1 MEQKNMILKNRVG
14 SKKNASHYGY
24 TVQFTVMTLY
34 FSKKKEK
41 KSEMTLCCS
50 YWSLKCVDLYAT
62 IIYLYRIT
70 PSSVPLVMLLQLDDW
85 YKVVEYCQLQPK

>member
-41 KSEMTLCCS
+41 NRK
-50 YWSLKCVDLYAT
+50 
-62 IIYLYRIT
+62 
-70 PSSVPLVMLLQLDDW
+70 
-85 YKVVEYCQLQPK
+85 

>member
-34 FSKKKEK
+34 FSKKRKNIGNDI
-41 KSEMTLCCS
+41 
-50 YWSLKCVDLYAT
+50 V
-62 IIYLYRIT
+62 
-70 PSSVPLVMLLQLDDW
+70 LQLLELE
-85 YKVVEYCQLQPK
+85 VC